1 VIQYRI
7 FRNPDP
13 PRILELW
20 LQCPLGRGGARPQ
33 STDVFEVF
41 NYAQLFFD
49 PAGLILACDGPQV
62 VGLAHAGFCCTED
75 ESQLDRSRGVIGL
88 VLVHPAYN
96 RRGLGRELVRRAEQ
110 YLTERGARE
119 LFAGPSPHR
128 DPFYFGLYGGTRPSG
143 FLESDPAAGD
153 FFRGIGYVEHERH
166 GVYQRN
172 LAVARDPINLRIAAI
187 RRQTELAIVDKPYHP
202 TWWWYTHYGR
212 WDSAGIDLLRFR
224 LVRKSDGEPL
234 AGVTVIGLD
243 QYIPVWQRR
252 AIGLVDLFVVE
263 SLRGQGYGQTL
274 LVEVLKRLRQ
284 ELIDLAE
291 LHTPE
296 SNELATRVVQAA
308 GFERVDTG
316 VVFRKPSEPAQQG

>member
-1 VIQYRI
+1 
-7 FRNPDP
+7 
-13 PRILELW
+13 
-20 LQCPLGRGGARPQ
+20 
-33 STDVFEVF
+33 VFEVF

-62 VGLAHAGFCCTED
+62 VGLAHAGFCCTDD
-75 ESQLDRSRGVIGL
+75 ESRLDYSRGVIAL

-96 RRGLGRELVRRAEQ
+96 RRGIGRELVQRAEQ
-110 YLTERGARE
+110 YLVERGAKE
-119 LFAGPSPHR
+119 IFAGPSPQR

-172 LAVARDPINLRIAAI
+172 LSASRDPINLRIAAI

-202 TWWWYTHYGR
+202 TWWWYTHFGR

-243 QYIPVWQRR
+243 QYIPVWQKR

-296 SNELATRVVQAA
+296 TNELATRVVQAA
-308 GFERVDTG
+308 GFVRVDTG
-316 VVFRKPSEPAQQG
+316 VVFRKP

>member
-1 VIQYRI
+1 MIQYRT

-20 LQCPLGRGGARPQ
+20 LQCPLGRSGARPQ

-62 VGLAHAGFCCTED
+62 VGFTHAGFCCSDD
-75 ESQLDRSRGVIGL
+75 ESRLDHSRGVICL
-88 VLVHPAYN
+88 ALVHPGYH
-96 RRGLGRELVRRAEQ
+96 RRGIGRELVRRAEE
-110 YLTERGARE
+110 YLTARGARE
-119 LFAGPSPHR
+119 IFAGPSPHR

-143 FLESDPAAGD
+143 FLESDPMASQ
-153 FFRGIGYVEHERH
+153 FFTGLGYEAHERH
-166 GVYQRN
+166 QVFQRN
-172 LAVARDPINLRIAAI
+172 LAVSRDPINLRIAAI
-187 RRQTELAIVDKPYHP
+187 RRQTELTIVDKPYRP
-202 TWWWYTHYGR
+202 TWWWYTHFGR

-224 LVRKSDGEPL
+224 LVRKEDGEPL

-243 QYIPVWQRR
+243 QYIPVWQQR

-274 LVEVLKRLRQ
+274 LVEVLRRLRQ

-291 LHTPE
+291 LHAPE
-296 SNELATRVVQAA
+296 ANALALKVIKAA
-308 GFERVDTG
+308 GFQQIDTG
-316 VVFRKPSEPAQQG
+316 VVYRKP

>member
-1 VIQYRI
+1 MIQYRT

-20 LQCPLGRGGARPQ
+20 NTCPLGRSGARPQ

-41 NYAQLFFD
+41 NYSQLFFD
-49 PAGLILACDGPQV
+49 PAGLILACDGPQI
-62 VGLAHAGFCCTED
+62 VGLCHAGFCCSDD
-75 ESQLDRSRGVIGL
+75 ESRLDRSRGVICIT
-88 VLVHPAYN
+88 LVHPNYH
-96 RRGLGRELVRRAEQ
+96 RQGIGRELVSRAEA
-110 YLTERGARE
+110 YLTGRGATE
-119 LFAGPSPHR
+119 IFAGPSPHR

-143 FLESDPAAGD
+143 FLQSDPMAHN
-153 FFRGIGYVEHERH
+153 FFLGVGYVEHERH

-172 LAVARDPINLRIAAI
+172 LSVARDPINLRIAAI
-187 RRQTELAIVDKPYHP
+187 RRQTELAIVDKPYRP
-202 TWWWYTHYGR
+202 TWWWYTHFGR

-224 LVRKSDGEPL
+224 LIRKSDGEPL

-243 QYIPVWQRR
+243 QYIPVWQKR

-274 LVEVLKRLRQ
+274 LVEVLRRLRQ

-291 LHTPE
+291 LHAPE
-296 SNELATRVVQAA
+296 ANQLATRVIQAA
-308 GFERVDTG
+308 AFERVDTG
-316 VVFRKPSEPAQQG
+316 TVYRKP

>member
-1 VIQYRI
+1 MIQYRT

-20 LQCPLGRGGARPQ
+20 LECPLGRSGARPH

-49 PAGLILACDGPQV
+49 PAGMVLACDGPQV
-62 VGLAHAGFCCTED
+62 VGLAHAGFCCTDD
-75 ESQLDRSRGVIGL
+75 ESRLDQSRGVICI
-88 VLVHPAYN
+88 VIVHPAYQ
-96 RRGLGRELVRRAEQ
+96 RRGVGRELVQRCER
-110 YLTERGARE
+110 YLAERGAHE
-119 LFAGPSPHR
+119 IYAGPSPRR

-143 FLESDPAAGD
+143 FLESDPLAAE
-153 FFRGIGYVEHERH
+153 FFTSVGYTAFERH

-172 LAVARDPINLRIAAI
+172 LAIARDPINLRVAAI
-187 RRQTELAIVDKPYHP
+187 RRQTELAIVDKPFRP
-202 TWWWYTHYGR
+202 TWWWYTHFGR

-224 LVRKSDGEPL
+224 LVRKADGEPV

-274 LVEVLKRLRQ
+274 LIEVLRRLRQ

-291 LHTPE
+291 VHAPE
-296 SNELATRVVQAA
+296 ANSLASRVVQSA
-308 GFERVDTG
+308 GFERIDTG
-316 VVFRKPSEPAQQG
+316 IVYRKS

>member
-1 VIQYRI
+1 MIQYRI

-20 LQCPLGRGGARPQ
+20 LQCPLGRGGARPT

-49 PAGLILACDGPQV
+49 PAGLILACDGAQV

-75 ESQLDRSRGVIGL
+75 ESCLDYSRGVIGL

-96 RRGLGRELVRRAEQ
+96 RRGIGRELVQRAEQ
-110 YLTERGARE
+110 YLIERGAKE
-119 LFAGPSPHR
+119 IFAGPSPHR

-172 LAVARDPINLRIAAI
+172 LSVSRDPINLRIAAI

-202 TWWWYTHYGR
+202 TWWWYTHFGR

-234 AGVTVIGLD
+234 AGVTVVGLD
-243 QYIPVWQRR
+243 QYIPVWQKR

-296 SNELATRVVQAA
+296 TNELATRVVQAA
-308 GFERVDTG
+308 GFVRVDTG
-316 VVFRKPSEPAQQG
+316 VVFRKS

>member
-1 VIQYRI
+1 MIQYRT

-20 LQCPLGRGGARPQ
+20 NHCPLGRSGARPQ

-41 NYAQLFFD
+41 NYSQLFFD
-49 PAGLILACDGPQV
+49 PAGLILACDGPQI
-62 VGLAHAGFCCTED
+62 VGLCHAGFCCTDD
-75 ESQLDRSRGVIGL
+75 ESRLDYSRGVICL
-88 VLVHPAYN
+88 TLVHPDYN
-96 RRGLGRELVRRAEQ
+96 RQGIGRELVRRAEA
-110 YLTERGARE
+110 YLAERGAVE
-119 LFAGPSPHR
+119 IFAGPSPHR

-143 FLESDPAAGD
+143 FLESDPLAHS
-153 FFRGIGYVEHERH
+153 FFLGVGYIEHERH

-187 RRQTELAIVDKPYHP
+187 RRQTELTIVDKPYHP
-202 TWWWYTHYGR
+202 TWWWYTHFGR

-224 LVRKSDGEPL
+224 LVRKQDGEPL

-243 QYIPVWQRR
+243 QYIPVWQKR

-274 LVEVLKRLRQ
+274 LVEVLRRLRQ

-291 LHTPE
+291 VHAPDA
-296 SNELATRVVQAA
+296 NQLATRVIQAA

-316 VVFRKPSEPAQQG
+316 AVYRKP